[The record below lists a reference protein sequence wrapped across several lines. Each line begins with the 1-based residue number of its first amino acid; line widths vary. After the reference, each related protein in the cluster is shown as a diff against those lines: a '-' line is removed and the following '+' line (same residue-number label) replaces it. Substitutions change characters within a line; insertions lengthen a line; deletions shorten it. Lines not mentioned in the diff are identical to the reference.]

1 MVDDQE
7 ESTLTRL
14 LIGADDSESWCF
26 THMGMVD
33 KGQVIASAISQG
45 VAIAVSNGS
54 FKDTFGTVA

>member
-1 MVDDQE
+1 
-7 ESTLTRL
+7 
-14 LIGADDSESWCF
+14 
-26 THMGMVD
+26 MGMVD